1 MVNRIVVYGHGDR
14 SEYGFPDEDSLR
26 RYLVGGLF
34 KEYRGRYHFSQA
46 KKADI
51 IVISRDGLA
60 YGHLLVDD
68 IVNPTLYDKNAYPRV
83 KKVYIIRATAF
94 YQNPVRLAD
103 LDIRRYQWGK
113 TVTDEQF
120 ASIKL
125 RAGKISEHFP

>member
-1 MVNRIVVYGHGDR
+1 MANRIVVYGHGDR
-14 SEYGFPDEDSLR
+14 SKYGFPDEDSLR
-26 RYLVGGLF
+26 RYLAGELF
-34 KEYRGRYHFSQA
+34 TKYRGRYHFSQA

-68 IVNPTLYDKNAYPRV
+68 IVNPTLDDENAYPRV
-83 KKVYIIRATAF
+83 KKVYIIGATAL
-94 YQNPVRLAD
+94 YQNPVKLVD

-120 ASIKL
+120 ANIKS

>member
-1 MVNRIVVYGHGDR
+1 VVYGHGDR

-26 RYLVGGLF
+26 RYLAGELF
-34 KEYRGRYHFSQA
+34 TKYNGRYRFSQG

-60 YGHLLVDD
+60 YGHLLVDG
-68 IVNPTLYDKNAYPRV
+68 IANPTLYDKNDYPRV
-83 KKVYIIRATAF
+83 KKVYIVRATSL

-120 ASIKL
+120 ASIKS
-125 RAGKISEHFP
+125 RAGKISEYFP

>member
-26 RYLVGGLF
+26 RYLAGEVFTKYG
-34 KEYRGRYHFSQA
+34 GRYHFSQA
-46 KKADI
+46 KKANI
-51 IVISRDGLA
+51 IVMSRDGLA

-83 KKVYIIRATAF
+83 KKVYIICASAP
-94 YQNPVRLAD
+94 YQNRVRLAD

-120 ASIKL
+120 GKIKA